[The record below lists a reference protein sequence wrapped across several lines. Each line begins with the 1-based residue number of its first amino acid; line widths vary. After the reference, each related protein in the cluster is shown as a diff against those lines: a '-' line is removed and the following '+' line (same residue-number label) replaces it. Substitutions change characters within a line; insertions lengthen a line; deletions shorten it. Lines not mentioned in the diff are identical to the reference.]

1 MGKNQEVVVP
11 EWATRYGRLTYG
23 AGVIRAGGRLL
34 FISGQG
40 PIDDTGRLLAP
51 GDLKEQTRII
61 YERIG
66 KVLEA
71 AGGSFDDIV
80 KTTDYIVP
88 EAVATYKETGE
99 IRRQYLKGTARAAT
113 GVIVHS
119 LLKKGMLIEID
130 AIAVLD

>member
-1 MGKNQEVVVP
+1 MGNKEVAVP
-11 EWATRYGRLTYG
+11 GWTRYSRLTYG
-23 AGVIRAGGRLL
+23 AGVVREAGRLL

-40 PIDDTGRLLAP
+40 AIDENGHVLAA
-51 GDLKEQTRII
+51 GDVKEQTRLI

-66 KVLEA
+66 KILEA

-99 IRRQYLKGTARAAT
+99 IRRQYLKGTGRAAT
-113 GVIVHS
+113 GVVVHS
-119 LLKKGMLIEID
+119 LLKKGMLIEIE
-130 AIAVLD
+130 AIAVLDR

>member
-1 MGKNQEVVVP
+1 MGKKEEVVVP
-11 EWATRYGRLTYG
+11 GWTRYSRLTYG
-23 AGVIRAGGRLL
+23 AGVTREGGRLL

-40 PIDDTGRLLAP
+40 PIDENGHLLYP
-51 GDLKEQTRII
+51 DDLVAQTRLI
-61 YERIG
+61 YQRIG

-71 AGGSFDDIV
+71 AGGTYDDIV

-88 EAVATYKETGE
+88 AAVPRYKETGAV
-99 IRRQYLKGTARAAT
+99 RREFLKGTARAAT

-119 LLKKGMLIEID
+119 LLKEGMLIEID

>member
-1 MGKNQEVVVP
+1 MDKKKEVVVP
-11 EWATRYGRLTYG
+11 EWTRYGRLTYG
-23 AGVIRAGGRLL
+23 AGVIREGGRLL

-40 PIDDTGRLLAP
+40 PIDDNGRLLAP

-71 AGGSFDDIV
+71 AGGTFDDIV

-119 LLKKGMLIEID
+119 LLKKEMMIEVD
-130 AIAVLD
+130 VIAVLD

>member
-1 MGKNQEVVVP
+1 MGKKQEVAVP
-11 EWATRYGRLTYG
+11 GWTRYSRLTYG
-23 AGVIRAGGRLL
+23 AGVIREGGRLL

-40 PIDDTGRLLAP
+40 PIDNDGRVLAP
-51 GDLKEQTRII
+51 GDLKAQTRII

-71 AGGSFDDIV
+71 ASGSFDDIV

-88 EAVATYKETGE
+88 EAVAEYKETGA
-99 IRRQYLKGTARAAT
+99 IRREFLKGNARAAT

>member
-1 MGKNQEVVVP
+1 MGNKEVVVP
-11 EWATRYGRLTYG
+11 GWTRYGRLTYG
-23 AGVIRAGGRLL
+23 AGVVREAGRLL

-40 PIDDTGRLLAP
+40 AVDENGHVLAP
-51 GDLKEQTRII
+51 GDLKEQARLI

-66 KVLEA
+66 RILEA

-99 IRRQYLKGTARAAT
+99 IRRQYLKGTGRAAT
-113 GVIVHS
+113 GVVVHS
-119 LLKKGMLIEID
+119 LLKKGMLIEIE
-130 AIAVLD
+130 AIAVLDR